1 MNDFCESVKRYL
13 IKLCPKHSQNDQ
25 YAMRNETHSLWGGGG
40 GGEKKKKKKKKTI
53 QNRTDVTITT
63 SIWMFGGFL
72 LLLCVCF

>member
-40 GGEKKKKKKKKTI
+40 GGGKTKKKKKKQTNKQKHFKIELT
-53 QNRTDVTITT
+53 
-63 SIWMFGGFL
+63 
-72 LLLCVCF
+72 